1 MPRARRVQATDEARS
16 YGRRASLL
24 SIGVGITGLIT
35 YLYFAIASHELS
47 RDQYGQVAVLWS
59 AVFIVVSVLQRPV
72 EQLLSRTV
80 SENLAHDVPIGRTV
94 RVAATIQLGVAVG
107 FDIVALALRTPIQD
121 HLLDGNS
128 TLYWIG
134 VAAITAYGASYF
146 ARGFLAGSH
155 RLTIYA
161 LQIISESVARTAF
174 PLAVALGIASGQ
186 TAVALGIAAAP
197 TLSLIV
203 VPFAFLRRFG
213 SRRRRPAGVPRELR
227 ARRPSTPERPSAS
240 PRGSPSGPPRA
251 GAPTDEFTFARG
263 GRFAAAVFLIML
275 SEQTF
280 LNAGVL
286 LTNATADA
294 AAAGFVFNIL
304 MIARAP
310 LQLFQAVQTSLLPHL
325 TTLGS
330 RGDEK
335 DFRAS
340 IRVTLVAIAGF
351 AALVALAMLI
361 AGPHIMQ
368 IAFGKNHTYDRADLV
383 TVAVGM
389 GLYLSAATLNQAALA
404 RGQVRRA
411 SFCWIGCAVAF
422 VVWTVV
428 PIVSSEVTRVVVG
441 YLGAA
446 ALLCSLLYWLYS
458 QPLLRREERVE
469 PGSPEEVELQL
480 ASADEAG

>member
-1 MPRARRVQATDEARS
+1 MSRVGRVQATDEARS

-47 RDQYGQVAVLWS
+47 KDQYGQIAVLWS
-59 AVFIVVSVLQRPV
+59 AVFIVVSILQRPV

-80 SENLAHDVPIGRTV
+80 SENLAHDVPIRRTV
-94 RVAATIQLGVAVG
+94 RVAATIQLSVAVV
-107 FDIVALALRTPIQD
+107 FDVLALALRTPIQD
-121 HLLDGNS
+121 HLLHGNS

-134 VAAITAYGASYF
+134 IAAVTAYGASYF

-161 LQIISESVARTAF
+161 LLIISESVVRTAF
-174 PLAVALGIASGQ
+174 PFAVALGIASGQ
-186 TAVALGIAAAP
+186 TAVAMGIVAAP

-213 SRRRRPAGVPRELR
+213 SQAEP
-227 ARRPSTPERPSAS
+227 
-240 PRGSPSGPPRA
+240 GPVA
-251 GAPTDEFTFARG
+251 AADDAKDEFTLARG
-263 GRFAAAVFLIML
+263 GRFAAGVFLIML

-280 LNAGVL
+280 LNAGPL
-286 LTNATADA
+286 LVNATTGA
-294 AAAGFVFNIL
+294 AAAGYVFNIL

-330 RGDEK
+330 EGKES

-340 IRVTLVAIAGF
+340 IRVTLLAIAGF
-351 AALVALAMLI
+351 AGLVAMVMLV
-361 AGPHIMQ
+361 AGPHVMQ
-368 IAFGKNHTYDRADLV
+368 VAFGKKHDYNRAELV
-383 TVAVGM
+383 VVAIGM

-411 SFCWIGCAVAF
+411 SFCWIGCATTF
-422 VVWTVV
+422 IVWTVV
-428 PIVSSEVTRVVVG
+428 PIVSSDVTRVVVG

-446 ALLCSLLYWLYS
+446 TLLCSLLYWLYR
-458 QPLLRREERVE
+458 QPLEAREVPVK
-469 PGSPEEVELQL
+469 PGSTEEMELQL
-480 ASADEAG
+480 ASGDEAG

>member
-1 MPRARRVQATDEARS
+1 MPRVGRVRATDEARS

-47 RDQYGQVAVLWS
+47 REAYGQVAVLWS

-80 SENLAHDVPIGRTV
+80 SENLAHDVPIGHTV

-134 VAAITAYGASYF
+134 ITAITAYGASYF

-161 LQIISESVARTAF
+161 LQIISESIARTAF
-174 PLAVALGIASGQ
+174 PTAVALGIASGQ
-186 TAVALGIAAAP
+186 TAVALGIVAAP

-213 SRRRRPAGVPRELR
+213 GEQPVAAGDD
-227 ARRPSTPERPSAS
+227 
-240 PRGSPSGPPRA
+240 A
-251 GAPTDEFTFARG
+251 GTDAPTDEFTLARG

-286 LTNATADA
+286 TTKAAAGA
-294 AAAGFVFNIL
+294 AAAGYVFNIL

-340 IRVTLVAIAGF
+340 IRVTLLAIAGF
-351 AALVALAMLI
+351 AALVALALLI
-361 AGPHIMQ
+361 AGPHLMQ
-368 IAFGKNHTYDRADLV
+368 IAFGKNHDYNRGDLV
-383 TVAVGM
+383 VVAIGM

-422 VVWTVV
+422 IVWIVV
-428 PIVSSEVTRVVVG
+428 PIVSSEVTRVVIG

-446 ALLCSLLYWLYS
+446 ALLCSLLYGLYR
-458 QPLLRREERVE
+458 QPLEPRETRVE
-469 PGSPEEVELQL
+469 PGSTEEMELQL

>member
-1 MPRARRVQATDEARS
+1 MPRVGRVRATDEARS

-47 RDQYGQVAVLWS
+47 REAYGQVAVLWS

-80 SENLAHDVPIGRTV
+80 SENLAHDVPIGHTV

-134 VAAITAYGASYF
+134 ITAITAYGASYF

-161 LQIISESVARTAF
+161 LQIISESIARTAF
-174 PLAVALGIASGQ
+174 PTAVALGIASGQ
-186 TAVALGIAAAP
+186 TAVALGIVAAP

-213 SRRRRPAGVPRELR
+213 GEQPVA
-227 ARRPSTPERPSAS
+227 ARDDARTD
-240 PRGSPSGPPRA
+240 
-251 GAPTDEFTFARG
+251 APTDEFTLARG

-286 LTNATADA
+286 TTK
-294 AAAGFVFNIL
+294 AAAGAAEAGYVFNIL

-340 IRVTLVAIAGF
+340 IRVTLLAIAGF
-351 AALVALAMLI
+351 AALVALALLI
-361 AGPHIMQ
+361 AGPHLMQ
-368 IAFGKNHTYDRADLV
+368 IAFGKNHDYNRGDLV
-383 TVAVGM
+383 VVAIGM

-422 VVWTVV
+422 IVWIVV
-428 PIVSSEVTRVVVG
+428 PIVSSEVTRVVIG

-446 ALLCSLLYWLYS
+446 ALLCSLLYWLYR
-458 QPLLRREERVE
+458 QPLEPRETRVE
-469 PGSPEEVELQL
+469 PGSTEEMELQL

>member
-1 MPRARRVQATDEARS
+1 MPRVGRVQATDEARS

-47 RDQYGQVAVLWS
+47 RDQYGQIAVLWS

-80 SENLAHDVPIGRTV
+80 SENLSQGVPIRRTV
-94 RVAATIQLGVAVG
+94 RVAATIQLSVAIA
-107 FDIVALALRTPIQD
+107 FDVVAIALRGPIQD
-121 HLLDGNS
+121 NLLHGNS

-134 VAAITAYGASYF
+134 VGAVTAYGASYF

-155 RLTIYA
+155 RLSLYA
-161 LQIISESVARTAF
+161 LLIISESVSRTAF
-174 PLAVALGIASGQ
+174 PLAVAIGVASGQ
-186 TAVALGIAAAP
+186 TAVALGIVAAP

-213 SRRRRPAGVPRELR
+213 GATAPG
-227 ARRPSTPERPSAS
+227 ERPPEA
-240 PRGSPSGPPRA
+240 A
-251 GAPTDEFTFARG
+251 DAPTDEFTLARG

-280 LNAGVL
+280 LNAGPL
-286 LTNATADA
+286 LVNATAGA
-294 AAAGFVFNIL
+294 AAAGYIFNVL

-310 LQLFQAVQTSLLPHL
+310 LQLFQAVSTSLLPHL
-325 TTLGS
+325 TRLGS
-330 RGDEK
+330 EGNEK

-340 IRVTLVAIAGF
+340 VRVTILAIAGF
-351 AALVALAMLI
+351 AGVVAIALLI
-361 AGPHIMQ
+361 DGPHLMQ
-368 IAFGKNHTYDRADLV
+368 IAFGKKYTYQRADLV
-383 TVAVGM
+383 IVAIGM

-404 RGQVRRA
+404 RGEVRRA
-411 SFCWIGCAVAF
+411 SFCWISCAVLF
-422 VVWTVV
+422 VIWTAV
-428 PIVSSEVTRVVVG
+428 PIIGNEFHRVVYG

-446 ALLCSLLYWLYS
+446 ALLCSLLYWLYR
-458 QPLLRREERVE
+458 QPLLGREERVK
-469 PGSPEEVELQL
+469 PGSTEELELQL

>member
-1 MPRARRVQATDEARS
+1 MPRVGVQATDEARS

-47 RDQYGQVAVLWS
+47 KDQYGQIAVLWS
-59 AVFIVVSVLQRPV
+59 AVFIVVSILQRPV

-80 SENLAHDVPIGRTV
+80 SENLAHDVPIRHTV
-94 RVAATIQLGVAVG
+94 RVAATIQLSVAIG
-107 FDIVALALRTPIQD
+107 FDVVALALRTPIQD
-121 HLLDGNS
+121 HLLHGNS

-134 VAAITAYGASYF
+134 IGAVTAYGASYF

-161 LQIISESVARTAF
+161 LLIISESIARTAF
-174 PLAVALGIASGQ
+174 PTAVAVGIVSGQ
-186 TAVALGIAAAP
+186 TAVAMGIVAAP
-197 TLSLIV
+197 TLSLLV
-203 VPFAFLRRFG
+203 VPFAFFRRFRG
-213 SRRRRPAGVPRELR
+213 QAAAGDGPEGTPGERRPEG
-227 ARRPSTPERPSAS
+227 PSP
-240 PRGSPSGPPRA
+240 GD
-251 GAPTDEFTFARG
+251 APTDEFTLARG
-263 GRFAAAVFLIML
+263 GRFAAGVFLIML

-280 LNAGVL
+280 LNAGPL
-286 LTNATADA
+286 LVNATAGA
-294 AAAGFVFNIL
+294 ATAGYVFNIL

-330 RGDEK
+330 RGEEQ

-340 IRVTLVAIAGF
+340 IRVTLLAIAGF
-351 AALVALAMLI
+351 AGLVALAMAI
-361 AGPHIMQ
+361 AGPHLMQ
-368 IAFGKNHTYDRADLV
+368 IAFGKKHDYNRADLV
-383 TVAVGM
+383 VVAIGM

-411 SFCWIGCAVAF
+411 SFCWLGCAVTF
-422 VVWTVV
+422 IVWMAL
-428 PIVSSEVTRVVVG
+428 PIVSSEVTRVVIG

-446 ALLCSLLYWLYS
+446 TLLCSVLYWLYR
-458 QPLLRREERVE
+458 QPITPREERIE
-469 PGSPEEVELQL
+469 PGSTEEMELQL
-480 ASADEAG
+480 ASGDEAG

>member
-1 MPRARRVQATDEARS
+1 MPRVGRVQATDEARS

-47 RDQYGQVAVLWS
+47 REAYGQVAVLWS

-80 SENLAHDVPIGRTV
+80 SEDLAHDTPIARTV
-94 RVAATIQLGVAVG
+94 RVAATIQLSVAVG
-107 FDIVALALRTPIQD
+107 FDVVALALRGPIQD
-121 HLLDGNS
+121 HLLHGNS

-134 VAAITAYGASYF
+134 VGAITAYGASYF

-161 LQIISESVARTAF
+161 LLIISESVARTAF
-174 PLAVALGIASGQ
+174 PFAVALGIASGQ
-186 TAVALGIAAAP
+186 TAVALGIVAAP
-197 TLSLIV
+197 TLSLMV

-213 SRRRRPAGVPRELR
+213 GAATTGAAAGDAPEGTPAERRPEGASAGD
-227 ARRPSTPERPSAS
+227 
-240 PRGSPSGPPRA
+240 
-251 GAPTDEFTFARG
+251 APAEFTLASG

-280 LNAGVL
+280 LNAGPL
-286 LTNATADA
+286 LVNASAGA
-294 AAAGFVFNIL
+294 AAAGYIFNVL

-310 LQLFQAVQTSLLPHL
+310 LQLFQAVSTSLLPHL
-325 TTLGS
+325 TRLGS
-330 RGDEK
+330 QGDEV

-340 IRVTLVAIAGF
+340 VRVTILAIAGF
-351 AALVALAMLI
+351 AGMVALAMLI
-361 AGPHIMQ
+361 AGPHLMQ
-368 IAFGKNHTYDRADLV
+368 IAFGKKHSYERADLV
-383 TVAVGM
+383 VVSIGM

-404 RGQVRRA
+404 KGQVRRA
-411 SFCWIGCAVAF
+411 SMCWIGCAVLF
-422 VVWTVV
+422 VIWTLV
-428 PIVSSEVTRVVVG
+428 PLVDNDFHRVEIG

-446 ALLCSLLYWLYS
+446 TALCALLYWLYR
-458 QPLLRREERVE
+458 QPLTVREERVK
-469 PGSPEEVELQL
+469 PGSTEEMELQL